1 MDAMVDSP
9 ASFASALDLLVSVP
23 LPLSFGQA
31 AQLFDAYRRECS
43 FTKTVLVTTM
53 VDHVALG
60 VMGRLT
66 DLSVLLVEAGG
77 AESVED
83 AEAFRITRIPVDAL
97 EERVR
102 SVSI

>member
-1 MDAMVDSP
+1 MRTPRTTA
-9 ASFASALDLLVSVP
+9 ASTGPS
-23 LPLSFGQA
+23 QNA
-31 AQLFDAYRRECS
+31 AATF
-43 FTKTVLVTTM
+43 TTM